1 MQVLYEFCT
10 IRKWKEEEG
19 AIETFITKVDAMIKV
34 LGQHF
39 GIEHNELGKTKIILR
54 LYESVTNKRFRKNT
68 PLFLVKEVC
77 IFRSIITNIEITFF
91 RKFIFSFFTRLCLP
105 RKIY

>member
-10 IRKWKEEEG
+10 IRKWKEEER

-39 GIEHNELGKTKIILR
+39 GIEQNELGKAKIILR

-105 RKIY
+105 RKI